1 MIKNLVNGPEIPMG
15 FGMALA
21 QNAQALEAF
30 SRLSDLEQQ
39 KIIDGTHDIQSKQQ
53 MRAYVQALADARPL

>member
-1 MIKNLVNGPEIPMG
+1 MIKNPVNGPEIPMG

-30 SRLSDLEQQ
+30 SKLSDLEQQ
-39 KIIDGTHDIQSKQQ
+39 KVIDGTHDIGSRQE
-53 MRAYVQALADARPL
+53 MRAYVQSLADGGGV